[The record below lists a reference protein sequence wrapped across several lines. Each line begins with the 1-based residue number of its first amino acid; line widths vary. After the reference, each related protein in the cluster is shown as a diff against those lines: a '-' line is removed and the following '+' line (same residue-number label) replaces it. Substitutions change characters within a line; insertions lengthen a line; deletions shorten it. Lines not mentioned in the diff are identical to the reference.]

1 LEEDEMK
8 NSCVHPVVLA
18 LLLLPASLAA
28 AAPQEQQPAASPS
41 SVRYEIRYMDMH
53 AAEVLAWDQCV
64 QKARCR
70 VASLSIGGD
79 SRGYLEVLAEPLVHE
94 KIARAL
100 AKEDATPRTQRF
112 QLLLMAASAKSG
124 GSSSDVP
131 ANAQKALADLKGF
144 LAFKSYDLLDTA
156 WVSATQDRPSE
167 AHMVGRKGQNFR
179 IAMRFRNVGSP
190 ADRNLFV
197 DAFQLTVEPYV
208 AGTAEDGKPD
218 HRPGRELIDTTFGLK
233 EGETLVV
240 GTSKVDGAEEALVVL
255 LTAVPA
261 P

>member
-1 LEEDEMK
+1 MK
-8 NSCVHPVVLA
+8 NSCVRPLTLA

-28 AAPQEQQPAASPS
+28 APQEQPAASPN

-53 AAEVLAWDQCV
+53 AAEVLAWDQCI

-70 VASLSIGGD
+70 VAALTVND
-79 SRGYLEVLAEPLVHE
+79 SKVKGYVEVLAEPAVHE

-112 QLLLMAASAKSG
+112 QLLLMAASAKANGSG
-124 GSSSDVP
+124 SEVP

-144 LAFKSYDLLDTA
+144 LPFKSYELLDTA
-156 WVSATQDRPSE
+156 WVSATQDRNAD

-190 ADRNLFV
+190 ADHSLFV
-197 DAFQLTVEPYV
+197 DAFQLAVEPY
-208 AGTAEDGKPD
+208 ATEPEGPDGKPE
-218 HRPGRELIDTTFGLK
+218 HHPGRELIDTTFGLK

-240 GTSKVDGAEEALVVL
+240 GTSKVDGVDEALVVL

-261 P
+261 F